1 MNSFSTLGLSKSI
14 IKALDDLNITT
25 PTPIQEKAIPTLLER
40 HGDFIGLAQT
50 GTGKTAAFSLPL
62 LEHIDTSKD
71 HLQALILSP
80 TRELGQQIADQIELF
95 SKHQEKVKTLPVY
108 GGTSIMNQIR
118 ALKRPVH
125 VVIAT
130 PGRLIDLVKRKAI
143 DLKRVKYLILD
154 EADEML
160 KMGFREDIDF
170 VLDQI
175 QDQDKSTWLF
185 SATLPS
191 EIKRIVKKYMS
202 DDVSEVKVSSG
213 LEANPNIE
221 HQYMVMRANEKNA
234 VLSRIIDASV
244 DFYGIVFCRTKLG
257 TQKLANELVA
267 EGYKADAIHG
277 DLSQNQ
283 RDMVMSQFK
292 KKRVHL
298 LIATDVA
305 ARGIDVSNVTH
316 VIHYNLP
323 DNEEYY
329 THRSGRT
336 ARAGNKGV
344 SIALCT
350 SNERT
355 ALLRYARALKIDVNR
370 TEPPTYASLLDQ
382 RVAARAE
389 SFKNLEITAKFK
401 GECKEE
407 WIESFEGIDRSELVL
422 KLIQMEY
429 DALSQQVAREKENR
443 DAPRERRDRNSKDRG
458 DRRDRSKSKRDRDD
472 RGERRDRRD
481 RSDRSKEHSSSRGS
495 DGVQFYIN
503 IGSRDHID
511 KKDLVAFL
519 HEEGGIPQKDISN
532 VKLNSNYSLFQVE
545 EKVSK
550 KVASRFKD
558 IEVNGR
564 PLKVKRDEPGG
575 RDDDSFSG
583 PKKFKKSKDRKR
595 KKR

>member
-1 MNSFSTLGLSKSI
+1 
-14 IKALDDLNITT
+14 
-25 PTPIQEKAIPTLLER
+25 
-40 HGDFIGLAQT
+40 
-50 GTGKTAAFSLPL
+50 
-62 LEHIDTSKD
+62 
-71 HLQALILSP
+71 
-80 TRELGQQIADQIELF
+80 
-95 SKHQEKVKTLPVY
+95 
-108 GGTSIMNQIR
+108 
-118 ALKRPVH
+118 
-125 VVIAT
+125 AT

-143 DLKRVKYLILD
+143 DLKKVKYLILD

-175 QDQDKSTWLF
+175 QDQEKSTWLF

-213 LEANPNIE
+213 LETNVNID
-221 HQYMVMRANEKNA
+221 HQYMVMRANEKNG
-234 VLSRIIDASV
+234 VLSRIIDASPN
-244 DFYGIVFCRTKLG
+244 FFGIVFCRTKLG

-323 DNEEYY
+323 DNSEYY

-355 ALLRYARALKIDVNR
+355 ALLRFARALKIDVNR
-370 TEPPTYASLLDQ
+370 TEPPTYDSLLNQ
-382 RVAARAE
+382 RIEAKAD
-389 SFKNLEITAKFK
+389 SIKNLEISAKFK
-401 GECKEE
+401 ADCKDE
-407 WIESFEGIDRSELVL
+407 WIESFEGIERSELVL

-429 DALSQQVAREKENR
+429 DALSQQVAREKAER
-443 DAPRERRDRNSKDRG
+443 SAPRERGDRDRGGRKDRSDRG
-458 DRRDRSKSKRDRDD
+458 DRSRNKRDREDRDD
-472 RGERRDRRD
+472 RKSRRSEGGPERPGRDRAERSDRRD
-481 RSDRSKEHSSSRGS
+481 RSDRRERSSEHSSSRGGG
-495 DGVQFYIN
+495 GVQFYIN

-511 KKDLVAFL
+511 KSDLAAFL

-532 VKLNSNYSLFQVE
+532 IKLNSNYSLFSVE
-545 EKVSK
+545 EKASK
-550 KVASRFKD
+550 KIASRFAD

-575 RDDDSFSG
+575 RDGDSDYREKRSKR
-583 PKKFKKSKDRKR
+583 PKDKKR